1 MTQYVYEITGIPTA
15 WQAHSGYG
23 KRSYS
28 KHTPAKTAAQWQLKI
43 QHNGRPLI
51 ERAVRV
57 DFFFEMPIP
66 KSMPKKI
73 LKRIAEGEKVYH
85 CVRKDRDN
93 MQKFC
98 SDALTGTVLLD
109 DNIIVAGETQKYY
122 ARGEPKTIIVV
133 QELTDAT

>member
-1 MTQYVYEITGIPTA
+1 MTKYVYTIDHEPTPWA
-15 WQAHSGYG
+15 AHKGYG

-28 KHTPAKTAAQWQLKI
+28 SHTPAKNAAQWQLKI

-51 ERAVRV
+51 KGAVRV

-73 LKRIAEGEKVYH
+73 QKRIAEGEKVWATKRPDATNL
-85 CVRKDRDN
+85 RKL
-93 MQKFC
+93 QE
-98 SDALTGTVLLD
+98 DALSGTVLFD
-109 DNIIVAGETQKYY
+109 DNIVVAGETQKYY

-133 QELTDAT
+133 QEF